1 MTIKI
6 RELNIKATLSG
17 DHSDTNQEDDKETLP
32 TNSLLQTFYGNE
44 SSRQTQER

>member
-17 DHSDTNQEDDKETLP
+17 EQSDTNHESTKEQLP
-32 TNSLLQTFYGNE
+32 TSSLIRVFYGNG
-44 SSRQTQER
+44 SSTQTQER